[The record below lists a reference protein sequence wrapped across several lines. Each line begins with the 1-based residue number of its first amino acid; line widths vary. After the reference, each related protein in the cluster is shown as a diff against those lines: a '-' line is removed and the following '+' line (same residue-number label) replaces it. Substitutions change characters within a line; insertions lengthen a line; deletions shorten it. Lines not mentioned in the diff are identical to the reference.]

1 MNTLARWLLLLFF
14 VAGASTLRAQMESER
29 DSLESLLPFAN
40 DLQRADILN
49 GLANCLRSTDT
60 TRAGNY
66 ARQALTLSTK
76 LNYCKGRATA
86 EVTLG
91 ILQKNH
97 QNFLN
102 ARKHYLTGLSLALKC
117 KEPYAVSFAY
127 HSLGNLA
134 YLEGDYTKAMRYYIA
149 SVRLS
154 EQLKDALR
162 SARTYNNIGSLYMEL
177 RNPDKAEIYYQRSLE
192 IYKTTNNE
200 LMQAEI
206 ANNLANIYQAK
217 GFEMKALYHYNNAL
231 EVFRRRSSAS
241 DISTALHNI
250 GLVYLSRKQTSKA
263 IPYLY
268 ESYQMDMKMKD
279 QQSLGLV
286 MSSLVSAYLQLHKLD
301 SATYYANQCLQLIQT
316 NPNLKEL
323 PSIYDALSEYA
334 QKRGDGNGYAQY
346 QALRKQAETKLI
358 GQEKKDAIGVAAAEF
373 ESQLKEQ
380 KLKLQAKENELNQL
394 KISGQEQEMQRRSML
409 YLVLGVLLTLAAV
422 IAVLIVMLLRQRRK
436 LKLEGQMVEE
446 QQSVLRNLDRQLRG
460 PANMMLGMSQLATES
475 KTFAELKEYLLH
487 LQHGNDE
494 LLMVLNNLS
503 NNLDGKPVSLPFDLL
518 EMLEEIFRIIGVQ
531 CRNKGLLFHQMVFPG
546 VESKVKGDKQRLA
559 TILQVLLVR
568 AIKLT
573 SKGVV
578 KIEVRQSARQTKE
591 KKECVTLQFTIID
604 EGAGYSEKEIRKLFQ
619 KVTKEGNAGLPDL
632 FEVKQLADSMDGHL
646 QVISEK
652 GVGSSFILELELETP
667 METTPSRTNR
677 LYAPG
682 NYHVLV
688 AEQDAI
694 SRIAFQRMLEK
705 TGYSCSVVSDGLAA
719 LAKLRE
725 RKYSLLVV
733 SDELSE
739 FSGIEVIRHLRGHED
754 FASSSEMPVIAV
766 LSGCSSGDAELAFKA
781 GANRILTKP
790 VQRKILLQK
799 VEELLNK

>member
-1 MNTLARWLLLLFF
+1 MNRLARWLLLLFF
-14 VAGASTLRAQMESER
+14 IAGATSLRAQLESER

-97 QNFLN
+97 QDFLN
-102 ARKHYLTGLSLALKC
+102 ARKHYLTGLALALKC

-177 RNPDKAEIYYQRSLE
+177 RNPDKAEIYYQRALD
-192 IYKTTNNE
+192 IYKTTDNE

-217 GFEMKALYHYNNAL
+217 GFEMKALYHYTNAL
-231 EVFRRRSSAS
+231 EVFRRRSSAT

-250 GLVYLSRKQTSKA
+250 GLVYLSRKQSSKA
-263 IPYLY
+263 IPYLI
-268 ESYQMDMKMKD
+268 ESYQMDSKMKD

-286 MSSLVSAYLQLHKLD
+286 VSSLVSAYLQLHKMD
-301 SATYYANQCLQLIQT
+301 SATWYANQCLQLIQT

-334 QKRGDGNGYAQY
+334 QKRGDANGHAQY
-346 QALRKQAETKLI
+346 LALKKQAEAKLI

-373 ESQLKEQ
+373 ESQLKEE
-380 KLKLQAKENELNQL
+380 KLKLQAKETELTQL
-394 KISGQEQEMQRRSML
+394 KMSGQEQEMRRRVML
-409 YLVLGVLLTLAAV
+409 YLVLAVVVTLAAV
-422 IAVLIVMLLRQRRK
+422 IAVLIIMLIRQRRM
-436 LKLEGQMVEE
+436 LKREGQMVEE
-446 QQSVLRNLDRQLRG
+446 QQRVLRNLDKQLRG
-460 PANMMLGMSQLATES
+460 PANVMLGMSQLATES

-494 LLMVLNNLS
+494 LLMVLNDLS
-503 NNLDGKPVSLPFDLL
+503 HNLDSNPVSLPFDLL
-518 EMLEEIFRIIGVQ
+518 ELLEEIFRIAGVQ

-546 VESKVKGDKQRLA
+546 VAPKVKGDRQRIG
-559 TILQVLLVR
+559 TILQALLIR

-578 KIEVRQSARQTKE
+578 KIEVKQSAQQSRG
-591 KKECVTLQFTIID
+591 KKDYVTLQFTIID

-619 KVTKEGNAGLPDL
+619 QTSKESKTGLPEL
-632 FEVKQLADSMDGHL
+632 SEVKQLADSMGGHL

-652 GVGSSFILELELETP
+652 GVGSSFILEVELETYSEP
-667 METTPSRTNR
+667 LQPKVNR
-677 LYAPG
+677 IYAPG
-682 NYHVLV
+682 NFHILV
-688 AEQDAI
+688 AEQDPI

-705 TGYSCSVVSDGLAA
+705 AGYSCSVVSDGLSA

-725 RKYSLLVV
+725 RKYSLMLI
-733 SDELSE
+733 SDDLAE
-739 FSGIEVIRHLRGHED
+739 FSGIEVMQHLRGHED
-754 FASSSEMPVIAV
+754 FATASEMPVIAV
-766 LSGCSSGDAELAFKA
+766 LSGSSSVDAETAFKA

-790 VQRKILLQK
+790 VQRKMLLQK